1 MKSDIVDWL
10 TISKLLINVLSLFST
25 RQLLPIACTC
35 HRFHDLIIRIIH
47 HRLIAAASLKD
58 HKLVLECFHPSTKLI
73 TPYLFCDYLGTDGLS
88 DDAVGEG
95 DLYKDV
101 KDTGRLGKMSGL
113 YSHFRPVQPE
123 ERMVWTRNAAGGVR
137 PGLSPKSEE
146 ELVSHNLDL
155 ESHELF
161 SQLCTITNIVKV
173 GPKRGLFLSCV
184 NLGEGVIRVFRD
196 WLSDR
201 ADANERHIDTPEERE
216 KRLLWADTEKHVGL
230 RLKVLEREEFP
241 APILFRH
248 DEEATVFYKLQYEG
262 MLKFCESNGN
272 GTNPIS
278 SELVIRTTQLLL
290 NVEESL
296 TREVEH
302 SGKAI
307 VIGSW
312 DH

>member
-1 MKSDIVDWL
+1 MVDSFAGIASL
-10 TISKLLINVLSLFST
+10 PNELLINALSLFST
-25 RQLLPIACTC
+25 RQLLPLACTC
-35 HRFHDLIIRIIH
+35 HRFHDLIIRIVH

-88 DDAVGEG
+88 DDVVGEG
-95 DLYKDV
+95 ELYKDV
-101 KDTGRLGKMSGL
+101 NDTGRLGKMSGL

-123 ERMVWTRNAAGGVR
+123 DRMVWTRNPAGGAR
-137 PGLSPKSEE
+137 PGLLPKSEE
-146 ELVSHNLDL
+146 ELVSHNVDL

-201 ADANERHIDTPEERE
+201 VDADERHIDTPEECE
-216 KRLLWADTEKHVGL
+216 KRLLWVDTGKHIGL
-230 RLKVLEREEFP
+230 RLKVLKREEAP
-241 APILFRH
+241 APILLRR
-248 DEEATVFYKLQYEG
+248 DEEAPAFYKLQYE
-262 MLKFCESNGN
+262 
-272 GTNPIS
+272 
-278 SELVIRTTQLLL
+278 ELVIRTTQLLL
-290 NVEESL
+290 NVEESM
-296 TREVEH
+296 TREVEN

-312 DH
+312 DY